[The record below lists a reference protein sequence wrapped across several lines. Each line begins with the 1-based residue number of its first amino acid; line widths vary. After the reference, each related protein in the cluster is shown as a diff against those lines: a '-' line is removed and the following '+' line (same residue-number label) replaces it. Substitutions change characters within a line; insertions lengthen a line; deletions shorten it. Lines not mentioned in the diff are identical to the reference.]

1 MSPGETEAA
10 VAEEDYLTVAEAME
24 YLGIGNK
31 KMAKLLK
38 EGTLPWQADPLDGR
52 SKLINR
58 SDIDALM
65 ARSGRKKRGL
75 GKARPQ

>member
-1 MSPGETEAA
+1 METAM
-10 VAEEDYLTVAEAME
+10 AEEDYMTVAEAME

-38 EGTLPWQADPLDGR
+38 EGTLPWQPDPLDGR

-58 SDIDALM
+58 SDVDVLM
-65 ARSGRKKRGL
+65 ARSSRKG
-75 GKARPQ
+75 AA